1 MPLSY
6 SQLSTYRRCPK
17 QYEYAYVKKVAR
29 AISTGESFG
38 SSIHNTLK
46 RWGELEISHQAP
58 AAPNQLELF
67 IDDRPV
73 HRAPLELHTLLT
85 MWRGCFIAEGY
96 ASRAEMDMYLLR
108 GEQALRHF
116 FEWWSREKRDVVG
129 IEKSFKWDIKNDEPA
144 ATGHAYRQAGIVRM
158 DTVISG
164 RLDRV
169 ERCATAVATA
179 RGCAGGLR
187 VIDFKSSRPRGQA
200 DVDADLQLSIYAQS
214 AAQLWNEPVCE
225 LVLLFLGE
233 DECVEACTTRNS
245 SQLKDAQTSIRHI
258 VAGIDAKDFKAT
270 PTVEKC
276 RSCPYREICPSRAI

>member
-1 MPLSY
+1 MALSY

-46 RWGELEISHQAP
+46 RWGELEMAHQAP
-58 AAPNQLELF
+58 VAPNQLELF

-116 FEWWSREKRDVVG
+116 FEWWSREKREVVG
-129 IEKSFKWDIKNDEPA
+129 IEKSFKWDLKNDEPA
-144 ATGHAYRQAGIVRM
+144 ATGIVRM
-158 DTVISG
+158 DTVLSG

-169 ERCATAVATA
+169 ERCT
-179 RGCAGGLR
+179 GGLR
-187 VIDFKSSRPRGQA
+187 VIDFKSSKPRNQA
-200 DVDADLQLSIYAQS
+200 DVDVDLQLSIYAAS

-225 LVLLFLGE
+225 LVLLFVGE
-233 DECVEACTTRNS
+233 DECVEACTTRNE

-258 VAGIDAKDFKAT
+258 VAGIEAKDFKAT
-270 PTVEKC
+270 PSVEKC
-276 RSCPYREICPSRAI
+276 RSCPYREICPARAV